1 MPPSAPDFHEGG
13 QIRRCEP
20 LIISASRATDIPAF
34 HGKWFMGRLRAG
46 FCRRRNPCNS
56 RQESL
61 ISFAKTR
68 IFVFWTKHPA
78 AFLPCLPEIEASG
91 RQFYFQY
98 TLNDYVAERLEPRL
112 PSLSH
117 RLDTFRRLSDL
128 VGPQRVIWRYDPLI
142 LGPRLSVNA
151 LLERVD
157 RLGRLLSPYT
167 EKLVFSFVD
176 MYRKTRHALRRVDP
190 ELRAPSE
197 AEMQAFARGLAGLNA
212 SWPRP
217 LTLAA
222 CAEELDMRP
231 LGIAKNSC
239 IDAALI
245 ARLCPYDADIQKFLM
260 PRPRQAALVPMKEA
274 GGARDKGQ
282 RTACGCIPSRDIGA
296 YDTCPHGCVY
306 CYANQSEKKV
316 LDNMTLCRRSP
327 EERESLLP

>member
-1 MPPSAPDFHEGG
+1 MPSSASDSHESGG
-13 QIRRCEP
+13 PIRRCEP
-20 LIISASRATDIPAF
+20 LVISASRATDIPAF

-68 IFVFWTKHPA
+68 VFVFWTKHPA

-117 RLDTFRRLSDL
+117 RLDTFRRLSDI

-142 LGPRLSVNA
+142 LGPQLSVNT

-157 RLGRLLSPYT
+157 CLGRLLSPYT

-176 MYRKTRHALRRVDP
+176 MYRKTRHALRRLDP
-190 ELRAPSE
+190 DLRAPSE
-197 AEMQAFARGLAGLNA
+197 AEMSALARGLAGLNA
-212 SWPRP
+212 SWSHR

-231 LGIAKNSC
+231 LGIVKNSC

-245 ARLCPYDADIQKFLM
+245 TRLCPCDAAIQKFLT
-260 PRPRQAALVPMKEA
+260 PRPRQSALVPTKDA
-274 GGARDKGQ
+274 AGARDKGQ
-282 RTACGCIPSRDIGA
+282 RMACGCIPSRDIGA

-327 EERESLLP
+327 EERESLL

>member
-167 EKLVFSFVD
+167 EKLEQFNF
-176 MYRKTRHALRRVDP
+176 
-190 ELRAPSE
+190 
-197 AEMQAFARGLAGLNA
+197 EM
-212 SWPRP
+212 
-217 LTLAA
+217 
-222 CAEELDMRP
+222 
-231 LGIAKNSC
+231 
-239 IDAALI
+239 
-245 ARLCPYDADIQKFLM
+245 
-260 PRPRQAALVPMKEA
+260 
-274 GGARDKGQ
+274 
-282 RTACGCIPSRDIGA
+282 
-296 YDTCPHGCVY
+296 
-306 CYANQSEKKV
+306 
-316 LDNMTLCRRSP
+316 
-327 EERESLLP
+327 

>member
-1 MPPSAPDFHEGG
+1 MSPSPPDFHEGG

-20 LIISASRATDIPAF
+20 LIISASRSTDIPAF

-68 IFVFWTKHPA
+68 VFVFWTKHPA

-112 PSLSH
+112 PSLPH
-117 RLDTFRRLSDL
+117 RLDTFRRLSDI

-142 LGPRLSVNA
+142 LGPQLSVNA

-190 ELRAPSE
+190 ELCAPSE
-197 AEMQAFARGLAGLNA
+197 AEMSALARGLAGLNA
-212 SWPRP
+212 SWPHR

-222 CAEELDMRP
+222 CAEELDMQP

-245 ARLCPYDADIQKFLM
+245 ARLCPHDADMQKFLT
-260 PRPRQAALVPMKEA
+260 PRPRQAVLVPLKEA

>member
-13 QIRRCEP
+13 QISRCEP
-20 LIISASRATDIPAF
+20 LVISASRATDIPAF
-34 HGKWFMGRLRAG
+34 HGKWFMGRLCAG
-46 FCRRRNPCNS
+46 FCRRRNPCNY

-68 IFVFWTKHPA
+68 VFVFWTKHPA
-78 AFLPCLPEIEASG
+78 AFLPCLSEIEASG

-112 PSLSH
+112 PSLAH
-117 RLDTFRRLSDL
+117 RLDTFRRLSDS
-128 VGPQRVIWRYDPLI
+128 VGPQRVVWRYDPLI
-142 LGPRLSVNA
+142 LGPQLSVDR

-157 RLGRLLSPYT
+157 RIGRILSPYT
-167 EKLVFSFVD
+167 EKLVFSFLD
-176 MYRKTRHALRRVDP
+176 MYCKTRHALRSVDP
-190 ELRAPSE
+190 ELREPSE
-197 AEMQAFARGLAGLNA
+197 AEMLALARGLAGLNA
-212 SWPRP
+212 SWPHR

-245 ARLCPYDADIQKFLM
+245 ARLCPNDPDVRNFLI

-274 GGARDKGQ
+274 ASARDKGQ
-282 RTACGCIPSRDIGA
+282 RAACGCIPSRDIGA
-296 YDTCPHGCVY
+296 YSTCPHGCVY
-306 CYANQSEKKV
+306 CYANQSERTV
-316 LDNMTLCRRSP
+316 LNNMALCRRSP